1 MIWSLRIFEGSESPE
16 AVTFS
21 YFCPR
26 GNPAV
31 FPTAGLCGNPTLH
44 SHTAQPLPNTIRS
57 REGKGAHAP
66 SEAKG
71 TWYKVLLYPLPFMS
85 PAHAVQLCHNDPMAL
100 QRLHSGPYPLFS
112 FMLSPPS
119 SNTFLHKVRVPSFSS
134 LPIHLLIFQRPSY
147 VLLQLLT
154 LHPFAL
160 SWQHTLRTRSI
171 SHPHLLL
178 SPKEESE
185 TGCKQRLE

>member
-1 MIWSLRIFEGSESPE
+1 MIWSLRISKGSESPE

-21 YFCPR
+21 YLCPH

-31 FPTAGLCGNPTLH
+31 FPTAGGYAGTPRHTL
-44 SHTAQPLPNTIRS
+44 TLPSLFQTLSDHKRGKERMHPKKRKAPDIRS
-57 REGKGAHAP
+57 SAL
-66 SEAKG
+66 S
-71 TWYKVLLYPLPFMS
+71 FMS
-85 PAHAVQLCHNDPMAL
+85 PAHAVQLCHNDLVAL
-100 QRLHSGPYPLFS
+100 QRLHSGPYPPFS

-134 LPIHLLIFQRPSY
+134 LPIHLLIFQRPAY

-160 SWQHTLRTRSI
+160 S
-171 SHPHLLL
+171 
-178 SPKEESE
+178 
-185 TGCKQRLE
+185 